1 MEKRERE
8 REREGPIVG
17 TSTIKNMGC
26 APSQPTV
33 ERQRKSEMG
42 VVEVALIFGLMEQ
55 QVKTSQRGGSG
66 S

>member
-1 MEKRERE
+1 M
-8 REREGPIVG
+8 G
-17 TSTIKNMGC
+17 TSTIKSMGC

-33 ERQRKSEMG
+33 ERQRKSVMG

-66 S
+66 

>member
-1 MEKRERE
+1 
-8 REREGPIVG
+8 
-17 TSTIKNMGC
+17 MGC

>member
-1 MEKRERE
+1 
-8 REREGPIVG
+8 
-17 TSTIKNMGC
+17 MGC

-66 S
+66 SWANALFSLSIKSCLNT